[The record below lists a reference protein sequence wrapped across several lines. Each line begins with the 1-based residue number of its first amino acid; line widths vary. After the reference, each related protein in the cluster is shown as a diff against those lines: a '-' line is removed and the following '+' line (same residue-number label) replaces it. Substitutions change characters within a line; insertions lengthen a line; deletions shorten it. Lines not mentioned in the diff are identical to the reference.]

1 MQTSGKNARRVA
13 RVGAMLALAMV
24 LQACGQ
30 KDPAEELGAARAA
43 LDKRDHKT
51 ATIHL
56 KNVLEQEPD
65 RKDARLLL
73 AKTLLEAGDP
83 NAAEVEF
90 SKASRLGVPPDE
102 VAPLHAAALNAKRD
116 PRKTLELYGSVQLK
130 DPAAMAE
137 LKLALA
143 SANSALGK
151 REQARS
157 LIEAALQLQ
166 PQGVSTRLTWA
177 RVLMAEG
184 QVDEGL
190 ALVETLLKENP
201 KLAEAWRLKG
211 DHATARRALPEA
223 RQAYA
228 AAVDADPRNIGAQ
241 GALLTTLMTERD
253 LDEARKRLDALKKLV
268 GQNGEVLYFGAAL
281 ALEARELGPAFEQIQ
296 QLLKIAPDDP
306 RALMLAAHIEFQREN
321 YLPAEAH
328 LNRLLGRGV
337 DTPAVRVLLAHT
349 FLRRDEARA
358 ALEALGG
365 LPESSN
371 DARVQALAGEA
382 LMRMG
387 EVRKAEAHFRRAV
400 QLNPQDS
407 RSRILLAM
415 REANAGSVDKGLS
428 QLQDIAAELDNPAAD
443 VAIVATLVR
452 KGDYA
457 GALKAIDQAAPKLQ
471 PGSAD
476 SMRASVALMQGDRAK
491 ARTLWEQALKANPK
505 LLAAAQQLA
514 RLDLVEGKPKDSVAR
529 FAAVVK
535 ADPTQVDAKLAWLNA
550 RQLAQEPADEV
561 LAAARQIAKDH
572 PKSVPAQLAWVRTVQ
587 QRQDVAAALQAAQ
600 DAAAGLPNEPQLI
613 ELIGQLQMRQRD
625 YKLAALSFKRLA
637 ELKPNSAAAL
647 MRLVEVEVAQRDYA
661 AALATAKRAQALQP
675 GRMDTQ
681 RALVA
686 LESESGNV
694 AGARRLLKE
703 IQTQP
708 GREAFAFALEG
719 DLETSQRNWD
729 AARAAYKRALERG
742 GQMND
747 VAGKLH
753 GSLLAGGK
761 ESDAQ
766 SFERQWL
773 ADHPEDWSF
782 RMYLGNLALVRGAF
796 EPARQQYEQVI
807 KGQPGNAVARNNLA
821 WVLMRSGD
829 LPSAEAQL
837 KEALALRP
845 GDVEILDTQAQLLSG
860 QGKHEQALQVQRRVV
875 GVEPGN
881 PARRVALARLLM
893 AAKQPDE
900 ARTELQGVLKL
911 GDQYPGQAEVRQ
923 LLQQL

>member
-1 MQTSGKNARRVA
+1 MA
-13 RVGAMLALAMV
+13 RVGAVLALSGL

-30 KDPAEELGAARAA
+30 KNPNEELSAAQAA
-43 LDKRDHKT
+43 MAKRDHKT

-56 KNVLEQEPD
+56 KNVLEQEPE
-65 RKDARLLL
+65 RKEARLLL
-73 AKTLLEAGDP
+73 GKALLEAGDA

-90 SKASRLGVPPDE
+90 SKASRLGVAAEE
-102 VAPLHAAALNAKRD
+102 VAPLHAAAWVAKRD
-116 PRKTLELYGSVQLK
+116 PRKAIELFGAVELK
-130 DPAAMAE
+130 APVAMAE

-143 SANSALGK
+143 SAHNALGK
-151 REQARS
+151 REPAKALVEQALS
-157 LIEAALQLQ
+157 LQ
-166 PQGVSTRLTWA
+166 PQGVNTRLAWA
-177 RVLMAEG
+177 RVLLGEG
-184 QVDEGL
+184 QADQGL
-190 ALVETLLKENP
+190 AVVESLLKEDA

-211 DHATARRALPEA
+211 DHATLRRALPEA

-228 AAVDADPRNIGAQ
+228 AAVEADPRHMVAQ
-241 GALLTTLMTERD
+241 AALLTTLMLQRD
-253 LDEARKRLDALKKLV
+253 LDEARKRLEALKKRV

-281 ALEARELGPAFEQIQ
+281 ALEARELGPAFDQIQ

-306 RALMLAAHIEFQREN
+306 RALMLAAHIEVQREN
-321 YLPAEAH
+321 FLPAEAH

-337 DTPAVRVLLAHT
+337 DNPAVRGLLAHT
-349 FLRRDEARA
+349 FLRRDEPRA
-358 ALEALGG
+358 ALEALGSLVEAG
-365 LPESSN
+365 N

-400 QLNPQDS
+400 ELNPQDS

-415 REANAGSVDKGLS
+415 REASAGSVDKGLS

-443 VAIVATLVR
+443 LAIVATLVR

-457 GALKAIDQAAPKLQ
+457 AALKAIDQAAAKL
-471 PGSAD
+471 PAGSAD
-476 SMRASVALMQGDRAK
+476 SMRASVHLMQGERTK
-491 ARTLWEQALKANPK
+491 ARALWEQALRTNPK

-514 RLDLVEGKPKDSVAR
+514 RLDQIEGKSKDSAAR
-529 FAAVVK
+529 FEAVVK
-535 ADPTQVDAKLAWLNA
+535 ADPSQVEAKLAWLAA
-550 RQLAQEPADEV
+550 RQQAQEPAEPL
-561 LAAARQIAKDH
+561 LATARQIAKEH
-572 PKSVPAQLAWVRTVQ
+572 PKSAPAQIAWVRMVQ

-613 ELIGQLQMRQRD
+613 ELIGQLQMQQRD
-625 YKLAALSFKRLA
+625 FKLAALSFKRLA
-637 ELKPNSAAAL
+637 ELKPSSAAAL

-661 AALATAKRAQALQP
+661 GALATARRAQALQP

-686 LESESGNV
+686 LETEAGNV
-694 AGARRLLKE
+694 AGARRILKE
-703 IQTQP
+703 IQAQP

-719 DLETSQRNWD
+719 DLESNQRNWD

-742 GQMND
+742 GQLAD
-747 VAGKLH
+747 VPGKLH
-753 GSLLAGGK
+753 SSLLAAGK
-761 ESDAQ
+761 DGDAQ

-773 ADHPEDWSF
+773 ADHAEDWAF
-782 RMYLGNLALVRGAF
+782 RLYLGNLALVRGAH
-796 EPARQQYEQVI
+796 ELARQHFEQII
-807 KGQPGNAVARNNLA
+807 KGQPGHAVARNNLA
-821 WVLMRSGD
+821 WLLLRGGE
-829 LPSAEAQL
+829 LAAAETQL
-837 KEALALRP
+837 QQALALRP
-845 GDVEILDTQAQLLSG
+845 GDVEILDTQAQLLSR

-875 GVEPGN
+875 GVESGN

-893 AAKQPDE
+893 AAKQPEE
-900 ARTELQGVLKL
+900 ARSELQAVLKL